1 LRQKYGWH
9 IICPMREFLIA
20 AAILCVLVVAA
31 LLFLVKWE
39 SLFIVGIVM
48 IAAGIVVGVPAGL
61 VYHVQL
67 YRTMRDKNKIAKG
80 WVWRPFD
87 YHKHLD
93 RRDRRRVMPWAIVGG
108 AGFFII
114 VIGQAL
120 LSAALI
126 NMYTAR

>member
-1 LRQKYGWH
+1 
-9 IICPMREFLIA
+9 MREFLIA

-39 SLFIVGIVM
+39 SLFVVGILM
-48 IAAGIVVGVPAGL
+48 IVAGMVVGVPTGF

-67 YRTMRDKNKIAKG
+67 YRTLRVKNKIAKG
-80 WVWRPFD
+80 WVWRPFE

-93 RRDRRRVMPWAIVGG
+93 RGEWRRVMPWAIAGG
-108 AGFFII
+108 LGFFVI

-120 LSAALI
+120 LAAALI
-126 NMYTAR
+126 NMYAAR